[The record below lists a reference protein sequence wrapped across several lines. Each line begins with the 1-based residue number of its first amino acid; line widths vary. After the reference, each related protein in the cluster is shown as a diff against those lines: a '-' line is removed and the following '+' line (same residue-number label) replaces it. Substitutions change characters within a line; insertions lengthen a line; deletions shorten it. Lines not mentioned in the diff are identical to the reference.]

1 MRITTAL
8 VPALMFTLAC
18 GSSNDDNGGGGGPDG
33 GDDGVAQDSQPS
45 ETSGD
50 SGKTDVG
57 VDTKTDGK
65 SDTTPGGDAPV
76 DVPGDGTAPTG
87 LHVEGT
93 TLVDHGATVRLL
105 GVNHSG
111 GEYACVGDY
120 GITEGPDP
128 ATLADAILT
137 WKANAVRVPVNEQC
151 WLGINGL
158 DPKYSGDTYRTTM
171 IDYVKTLRSK
181 GLYVIFDLHWASPAT
196 SVPKGQLPMADADH
210 AIDFWKSAAAAFKDV
225 DGVVF
230 DVFNEP
236 FLDKSNATTTDPWDC
251 LQHGCDVH
259 AYSTGGDSYP
269 AYHSAGM
276 QDLVDAIRST
286 GATNVIMV
294 AGLAWTND
302 LSGWLAHKP
311 TDATGNLVA
320 SLHLYNFNACK
331 DSGCWATEY
340 EPVSKSVPV
349 ITGELGENDCGPG
362 FIDGYMP
369 WADTRGVS
377 YLGWTWNTRDC
388 SGGPALITDYTGA
401 ATTFGAALRDHL
413 KSL

>member
-1 MRITTAL
+1 MRLELLL
-8 VPALMFTLAC
+8 VPALLTTVAC
-18 GSSNDDNGGGGGPDG
+18 GGSNDDTGGGGDA
-33 GDDGVAQDSQPS
+33 GDDGVAQDSPS
-45 ETSGD
+45 GETSGD
-50 SGKTDVG
+50 SGKSDAPADAKADAKG
-57 VDTKTDGK
+57 
-65 SDTTPGGDAPV
+65 DTTPGGDSATDAPS
-76 DVPGDGTAPTG
+76 DTTTPPTG
-87 LHVEGT
+87 LHVEGNA
-93 TLVDHGATVRLL
+93 LVDGGKTVRLL

-111 GEYACVGDY
+111 AEYACVGDY
-120 GITEGPDP
+120 AIYEGPDP

-137 WKANAVRVPVNEQC
+137 WKANAVRLPVNEQC

-158 DPKYSGDTYRTTM
+158 DPKYSGDTYRTTL

-210 AIDFWKSAAAAFKDV
+210 AVDFWKSAAAAFKDV

-236 FLDKSNATTTDPWDC
+236 FIDTSNATTSDPWAC
-251 LQHGCDVH
+251 LLHGCDIH
-259 AYSTGGDSYP
+259 AMSAGGVSYP
-269 AYHSAGM
+269 AYKSAGT

-302 LSGWLAHKP
+302 LTGWLAHKP
-311 TDATGNLVA
+311 TDPTGNLAA

-331 DSGCWATEY
+331 DSGCWGTEY
-340 EPVSKSVPV
+340 DPVSKSVPL

-362 FIDGYMP
+362 FIDGYMT
-369 WADTRGVS
+369 WADTHGVS
-377 YLGWTWNTRDC
+377 YLGWTWNAWDC
-388 SGGPALITDYTGA
+388 SSGPALITDYSGA
-401 ATTFGAALRDHL
+401 ATAFGAALRDHL